1 LAKAEMLKAEM
12 LEPAKP
18 PECDIKANPEAKQ
31 KVESRKQKCAQSQ
44 E

>member
-1 LAKAEMLKAEM
+1 MQNEEWRDEATQ
-12 LEPAKP
+12 
-18 PECDIKANPEAKQ
+18 CDIEANPEAKQ

>member
-1 LAKAEMLKAEM
+1 MQNEEWGDEGTQCDLKATT
-12 LEPAKP
+12 
-18 PECDIKANPEAKQ
+18 EAKQ